1 VTAVLFSLSPTP
13 EERDVDPQLAALMV
27 GDCPSFADVLR
38 RPAWMRDALCREYP
52 ELEFVPSART
62 IDPEC
67 VAVCRKCLVRIEC
80 CEYAIGRPSEVG
92 CWGGSS
98 DNQRVRGRLERLT
111 AVELIERVDRPPGA
125 HRFQR

>member
-1 VTAVLFSLSPTP
+1 MPDSAPVVAV
-13 EERDVDPQLAALMV
+13 EARDPIGALMV
-27 GDCPSFADVLR
+27 GAAELPEFDDLFQ
-38 RPAWMRDALCREYP
+38 RPGWMRDALCREYP
-52 ELEFVPSART
+52 ALEFVPTVRT

-67 VAVCRKCLVRIEC
+67 VEVCRKCLFRLEC
-80 CEYAIGRPSEVG
+80 LDYAIGRPSEVG
-92 CWGGSS
+92 CWGGST